1 MAKLAHRLQRI
12 AAATFKE
19 LAEIATLATERGWA
33 EAGAGNFSIRLSADI
48 STATARSLPLPL
60 PYPEL
65 AGCSLLLK
73 QTGARMRDIRRR
85 PVPGI
90 CLVRVSTTGTELT
103 IWPPT
108 ARPTSEYLAHL
119 AGQRT
124 LIGCRP
130 EDRVLLHLHPTA
142 TVALSLLIPYRRLPA
157 LLSRMHSEGP
167 TLLRNRITALRFAP
181 PGSAQLAELTGAAL
195 RRYAGVI
202 WPGHGI
208 IASGP
213 TLSAALDL
221 VELTDKAAMI
231 ALYQG
236 LVRASV
242 RGLDSLKR
250 IMVFSTTQR

>member
-1 MAKLAHRLQRI
+1 MIKLAHRLQRI

-19 LAEIATLATERGWA
+19 LAEIATIATERGWA
-33 EAGAGNFSIRLSADI
+33 EAGAGNFSVRLSASI
-48 STATARSLPLPL
+48 PTATVHSLPLPL

-73 QTGARMRDIRRR
+73 QAGARMRDIRWQ
-85 PVPGI
+85 PLSGI
-90 CLVRVSTTGTELT
+90 CLAGVSATGAKLT

-124 LIGCRP
+124 LLGCRP
-130 EDRVLLHLHPTA
+130 ADRVLLHLHPTA
-142 TVALSLLIPYRRLPA
+142 TVALSLLVPYRRLPA

-167 TLLRNRITALRFAP
+167 TLLQNRIAALRFAP
-181 PGSAQLAELTGAAL
+181 PGSDRLAELTGVAL
-195 RRYAGVI
+195 RSYAGVI

-208 IASGP
+208 VASGP
-213 TLSAALDL
+213 TLSAAFDL
-221 VELTDKAAMI
+221 IELVDKAAMI

-236 LVRASV
+236 LARASV
-242 RGLDSLKR
+242 RGLDSTKR
-250 IMVFSTTQR
+250 ITVLSTTRR